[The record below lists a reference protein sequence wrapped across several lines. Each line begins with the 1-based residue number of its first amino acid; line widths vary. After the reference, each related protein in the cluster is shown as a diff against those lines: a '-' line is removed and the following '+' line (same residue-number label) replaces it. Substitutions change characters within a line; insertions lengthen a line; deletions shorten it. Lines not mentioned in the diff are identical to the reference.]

1 MKKLV
6 VGIASYEDM
15 KARSLAIAKGDYKPK
30 PGEPKVWFRSVESA
44 AKILSEKNRDLL
56 AFIIKDQ
63 PDSIT
68 ELAKLSGRG
77 RTSVQRTITT
87 MAKYGLVTLKK
98 EDNVRVKPFFPYSD
112 IVLNLTIR
120 QRNADKWKPV

>member
-15 KARSLAIAKGDYKPK
+15 KSRSLAIAKGDYKPK
-30 PGEPKVWFRSVESA
+30 RGDPKVWFRSVESA
-44 AKILSEKNRDLL
+44 AKILSEKNQKLL
-56 AFIIKDQ
+56 TLIVEKQ

-77 RTSVQRTITT
+77 RTSVQRTIKT
-87 MAKYGLVTLKK
+87 MAKYGLVTLSKGSYG
-98 EDNVRVKPFFPYSD
+98 RVKPFFPYSD
-112 IVLNLTIR
+112 IGINLTIR
-120 QRNADKWKPV
+120 QRNADKWKTA